1 MNNNQTVFTSR
12 LFSVHSD
19 FEEVSLR
26 DTVTW
31 RVENSDFSLG
41 HVCLTFK
48 IDLYCSKKPITA
60 FHHDDTTF
68 DFRSYL
74 NSSTDPSSSVAVVD
88 DDEVGML
95 SFSFIYS

>member
-1 MNNNQTVFTSR
+1 MNSSQTVFTSR
-12 LFSVHSD
+12 LFSVHND

-48 IDLYCSKKPITA
+48 IDLYCSKKPISA
-60 FHHDDTTF
+60 FHHDDATF

-74 NSSTDPSSSVAVVD
+74 DSTANPSDVVVD
-88 DDEVGML
+88 DDDEVSL
-95 SFSFIYS
+95 FSFSFIYS